1 MGNMMI
7 EIKSRLK
14 GTVLGTYLR
23 RRRWNAN
30 ILSKDKAAKKVDQH
44 MPDATPAE
52 KEAVVADILD
62 MAKKYRFS
70 TDEYFYY
77 HFREKSEEERKTFV
91 SDLNR
96 VDIVESLN
104 KAKNLAIFDDK
115 LRTVDV
121 FGKYYHRK
129 TCGVKNE
136 KDLNRLQEFARE
148 TGKFIVKPQVGTC
161 GQGIRIVD
169 MEEYNGDLQCL
180 KGLIRQYCTG
190 TGEGFIAEELIQQ
203 VPELAQFH
211 PQSVNTV
218 RIATVR
224 FDEGAEVLAAFFRT
238 GRSGSAVDNVGS
250 GGVFGTLDVATGEV
264 IAVSDAQGRY
274 YETHPDTGVQM
285 VGFKLPFWEEAKAM
299 ALELAT
305 VVKGNR
311 YGGWDLALTENG
323 WVLVEANAR
332 GQFVW
337 QIPTQKGFMAEIN
350 DVLRRLGMPELK
362 KTGIR

>member
-1 MGNMMI
+1 MGNLMI

-30 ILSKDKAAKKVDQH
+30 ILSKEIVRKKVDQF
-44 MPDATPAE
+44 MAAATPQE
-52 KEAVVADILD
+52 KNAVIEDVLD
-62 MAKKYRFS
+62 MARKYRFS
-70 TDEYFYY
+70 ADEYFYY
-77 HFREKSEEERKTFV
+77 HFRDKAEEERKTFV

-104 KAKNLAIFDDK
+104 QAKNLAIFDDK

-121 FGKYYHRK
+121 FGKYYHRQ
-129 TCGVKNE
+129 TCGVKSE
-136 KDLNRLQEFARE
+136 KDLKDLIKFARE

-161 GQGIRIVD
+161 GHGIRIVD
-169 MEEYNGDLQCL
+169 MQEYANEERCL
-180 KGLIRQYCTG
+180 RDLIRQYCNG
-190 TGEGFIAEELIQQ
+190 RGEGFIAEELIRQ

-211 PQSVNTV
+211 HQYVNTV

-224 FDEGAEVLAAFFRT
+224 FEEGSEVLAAFFRT

-264 IAVSDAQGRY
+264 VAVSDAMGRY
-274 YETHPDTGVQM
+274 YTQHPDTGVQM
-285 VGFKLPFWEEAKAM
+285 VGFKVPRWEEAKAM
-299 ALELAT
+299 AIELAS

-337 QIPTQKGFMAEIN
+337 QIPTQKGFMDEIN
-350 DVLRRLGMPELK
+350 AVLRRLGMPEMK
-362 KTGIR
+362 HTGI